1 MALCLPPLQPALRR
15 MQTRIFNK
23 YLRIALNPVAHC
35 VLQVSNGGLERPFV
49 DSLLK
54 AKREIY

>member
-1 MALCLPPLQPALRR
+1 
-15 MQTRIFNK
+15 MQNRIFNK